1 MAYFNEEIEASMASI
16 DEEIRTLIDEEMKR
30 QRTHIELIASEN
42 FVPRAVMEGL
52 GSILTNKYAEGYP
65 HKKYY
70 GGCEFVE
77 QIEEIAIERAKR
89 LFGADHAN
97 VQPHSGST
105 ANQAAYFTV
114 MQPGDTMLA
123 MRLDHGGHLSHGHPL
138 NFTGRMYNIV
148 AYGVNRETEMID
160 YDEVERLAKESRP
173 RVIVAGASAYP
184 RKWDFARFRKIA
196 DEVGAILVTDMAH
209 VAGLVAGGVHDSPVP
224 HSHFVTSTT
233 HKTLRGPRGAFV
245 LCTAPY
251 AKDLDRTVFPGIQGG
266 PLMQAIASKAVC
278 FKLAAGPAFAEYAR
292 QVVKNASVL
301 ARALTDRGFR
311 IVSGGTDNHLMLVDL
326 RPKGITGKAAEN
338 LLGEAGITTNKNA
351 IPFDPEKP
359 MVTSGLRFGTAAVTT
374 RGMKETEMEVIADAI
389 DRVLCAVNDTV
400 LRAAIKSQMAELG
413 RAFPLYESL

>member
-1 MAYFNEEIEASMASI
+1 MGYFNEGMEASLARV
-16 DEEIRTLIDEEMKR
+16 DEEIETLIQKETAR

-77 QIEEIAIERAKR
+77 QIEEVAIERAMK
-89 LFGADHAN
+89 LFGAEHAN

-114 MQPGDTMLA
+114 MNPGDTMLA

-160 YDEVERLAKESRP
+160 LDEVERLAKESRP
-173 RVIVAGASAYP
+173 KVIVAGASAYP

-196 DEVGAILVTDMAH
+196 DEVGALLITDMAH
-209 VAGLVAGGVHDSPVP
+209 FAGLVAAGEHDNPVP

-245 LCTAPY
+245 LCTEPY
-251 AKDLDRTVFPGIQGG
+251 KKDLDRTVFPGIQGG
-266 PLMQAIASKAVC
+266 PLLPAIASKAVC
-278 FKLAAGPAFAEYAR
+278 FKLAGEPAFKEYAK
-292 QVVKNASVL
+292 QVVKNASAL
-301 ARALTDRGFR
+301 AKSLTEHGFR

-326 RPKGITGKAAEN
+326 RPKGITGRTAEN
-338 LLGEAGITTNKNA
+338 LLEEAGITTNKNA

-359 MVTSGLRFGTAAVTT
+359 MLASGLRFGTAAVTT
-374 RGMKETEMEVIADAI
+374 RGMREAEMEKIADAI
-389 DRVLCAVNDTV
+389 DRVLSAPDDGA
-400 LRAAIKSQMAELG
+400 LRKKVKSQMSDMSEE
-413 RAFPLYESL
+413 FPLYESI